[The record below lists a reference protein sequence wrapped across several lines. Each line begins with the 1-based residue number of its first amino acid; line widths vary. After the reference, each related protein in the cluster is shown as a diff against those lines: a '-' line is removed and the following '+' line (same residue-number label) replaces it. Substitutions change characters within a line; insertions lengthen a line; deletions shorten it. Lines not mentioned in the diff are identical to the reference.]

1 MCHRRLSVYTLRAT
15 LFECAAFQDSGESVC
30 KGKGNPASKRVGLRA
45 IKGAHEVLVSF
56 EVLFSFIHRGG
67 ISIRVCFG
75 LGIFDK
81 IKDVM
86 KILVI
91 GNGGREHA
99 LVWKIT
105 QDACRPEVYCAPGNA
120 GTAAIAT
127 NLPIGAESVAEIVA
141 WAKENR
147 PDLVVVGPEAPLCLG
162 VTDAL
167 EAEGLKVFGPCEA
180 AARLEGSKA
189 FSKDVMDAAGVPT
202 ARFRVYT
209 DSATAIDELGEF
221 GFPVVIK
228 ADGLAA
234 GKGVVIAQNQS
245 EAEEA
250 IKDMLDGGRFGA
262 AGAEVVIEEFLDGEE
277 ASVFALCDG
286 EHVVL
291 LPAAQDHKRVFDN
304 DEGPNTGGMGA
315 YTPAPIAT
323 HEVMRFTKEEIVL
336 PVLQELKRRGITYK
350 GVLFCGL
357 MIGRK
362 GVNVLEF
369 NCRFGDPETE
379 VVVPSIASDIVPIL
393 MACAEGTLS
402 DELVA
407 LRTESAATVVMASP
421 GYPGSY
427 PKGAVITGL
436 EAAEAAGCHVFHA
449 GTALK
454 DGAVV
459 TAGGRVLTVTAFGK
473 DLRDAVTKAYEGVQ
487 QIHFEGAHYR
497 KDIAAKAF
505 KYL

>member
-1 MCHRRLSVYTLRAT
+1 MIFFGCSA
-15 LFECAAFQDSGESVC
+15 
-30 KGKGNPASKRVGLRA
+30 
-45 IKGAHEVLVSF
+45 KGAFPDGQNLIEY
-56 EVLFSFIHRGG
+56 
-67 ISIRVCFG
+67 
-75 LGIFDK
+75 K
-81 IKDVM
+81 TM

-99 LVWKIT
+99 LVWKIA
-105 QDACRPEVYCAPGNA
+105 QDASRPELYCAPGNA

-127 NLPIGAESVAEIVA
+127 NLPIGAEEVPALVA
-141 WAKENR
+141 WAKEHR

-167 EAEGLKVFGPCEA
+167 EAEGIKVFGPCEA

-189 FSKDVMDAAGVPT
+189 FSKEVMEAAGVPT

-209 DSATAIDELGEF
+209 DSETAIEELDTF

-234 GKGVVIAQNQS
+234 GKGVVIAQTQT
-245 EAEEA
+245 EAEAA
-250 IKDMLDGGRFGA
+250 IRDMLDGGRFGA
-262 AGAEVVIEEFLDGEE
+262 AGAEIVVEEFLDGEE

-291 LPAAQDHKRVFDN
+291 LPAAQDHKRVFDH

-323 HEVMRFTKEEIVL
+323 YDVMRFTKESIVL
-336 PVLQELKRRGITYK
+336 PVLRELKSRGIVYK

-393 MACAEGTLS
+393 MACAEGTLR

-407 LRTESAATVVMASP
+407 LRTEAAATVVMASP

-427 PKGAVITGL
+427 PKGAEITGL
-436 EAAEAAGCHVFHA
+436 DAAAQTGCLVFHA

-454 DGAVV
+454 EGRVV
-459 TAGGRVLTVTAFGK
+459 TSGGRVLTVTAFGK
-473 DLRDAVTKAYEGVQ
+473 DLREAVTQAYEGVQ
-487 QIHFEGAHYR
+487 KIRFDGAHYR
-497 KDIAAKAF
+497 HDIAAKAF

>member
-1 MCHRRLSVYTLRAT
+1 
-15 LFECAAFQDSGESVC
+15 
-30 KGKGNPASKRVGLRA
+30 
-45 IKGAHEVLVSF
+45 
-56 EVLFSFIHRGG
+56 
-67 ISIRVCFG
+67 
-75 LGIFDK
+75 
-81 IKDVM
+81 M

-99 LVWKIT
+99 LVWKIA
-105 QDACRPEVYCAPGNA
+105 QDASRPELYCAPGNA

-127 NLPIGAESVAEIVA
+127 NLPIGAEEVPALVA
-141 WAKENR
+141 WAKEHR

-167 EAEGLKVFGPCEA
+167 EAEGIKVFGPCEA

-189 FSKDVMDAAGVPT
+189 FSKEVMEAAGVPT

-209 DSATAIDELGEF
+209 DSETAIEELATF

-234 GKGVVIAQNQS
+234 GKGVVIAQTQA
-245 EAEEA
+245 EAEAA
-250 IKDMLDGGRFGA
+250 IRDMLDGGRFGA
-262 AGAEVVIEEFLDGEE
+262 AGAEIVVEEFLDGEE

-291 LPAAQDHKRVFDN
+291 LPAAQDHKRVFDH

-323 HEVMRFTKEEIVL
+323 YDVMRFTKESIVL
-336 PVLQELKRRGITYK
+336 PVLRELKSRGIVYK

-393 MACAEGTLS
+393 MACAEGTLR

-407 LRTESAATVVMASP
+407 LRTEAAATVVMASP

-427 PKGAVITGL
+427 PKGAEITGL
-436 EAAEAAGCHVFHA
+436 DAAAQTGCLVFHA

-454 DGAVV
+454 EGRVV
-459 TAGGRVLTVTAFGK
+459 TSGGRVLTVTAFGK
-473 DLRDAVTKAYEGVQ
+473 DLREAVTQAYEGVQ
-487 QIHFEGAHYR
+487 KIRFDGAHYR
-497 KDIAAKAF
+497 HDIAAKAF

>member
-1 MCHRRLSVYTLRAT
+1 MIFFGCSA
-15 LFECAAFQDSGESVC
+15 
-30 KGKGNPASKRVGLRA
+30 
-45 IKGAHEVLVSF
+45 KGAFPDGQNLIEY
-56 EVLFSFIHRGG
+56 
-67 ISIRVCFG
+67 
-75 LGIFDK
+75 K
-81 IKDVM
+81 TM

-99 LVWKIT
+99 LVWKIA
-105 QDACRPEVYCAPGNA
+105 QDASRPELYCAPGNA

-127 NLPIGAESVAEIVA
+127 NLPIGAEEVPALVA
-141 WAKENR
+141 WAKEHR

-167 EAEGLKVFGPCEA
+167 EAEGIKVFGPCEA

-189 FSKDVMDAAGVPT
+189 FSKEVMEAAGVPT

-209 DSATAIDELGEF
+209 DSETAIEELNTF

-234 GKGVVIAQNQS
+234 GKGVVIAQTQT
-245 EAEEA
+245 EAEAA
-250 IKDMLDGGRFGA
+250 IRDMLDGGRFGA
-262 AGAEVVIEEFLDGEE
+262 AGAEIVVEEFLDGEE

-291 LPAAQDHKRVFDN
+291 LPAAQDHKRVFDH

-323 HEVMRFTKEEIVL
+323 YDVMRFTKESIVL
-336 PVLQELKRRGITYK
+336 PVLRELKSRGIVYK

-393 MACAEGTLS
+393 MACAEGTLR

-407 LRTESAATVVMASP
+407 LRTEAAATVVMASP

-427 PKGAVITGL
+427 PKGAEITGL
-436 EAAEAAGCHVFHA
+436 DAAAQTGCLVFHA

-454 DGAVV
+454 EGRVV
-459 TAGGRVLTVTAFGK
+459 TSGGRVLTVTAFGK
-473 DLRDAVTKAYEGVQ
+473 DLREAVTQAYEGVQ
-487 QIHFEGAHYR
+487 KIRFDGAHYR
-497 KDIAAKAF
+497 HDIAAKAF

>member
-1 MCHRRLSVYTLRAT
+1 
-15 LFECAAFQDSGESVC
+15 
-30 KGKGNPASKRVGLRA
+30 
-45 IKGAHEVLVSF
+45 
-56 EVLFSFIHRGG
+56 
-67 ISIRVCFG
+67 
-75 LGIFDK
+75 
-81 IKDVM
+81 M

-99 LVWKIT
+99 LVWKIA
-105 QDACRPEVYCAPGNA
+105 QDASRPEIYCAPGNA
-120 GTAAIAT
+120 GTAALAT
-127 NLPIGAESVAEIVA
+127 NLAIGAEDVAQIVA
-141 WAKENR
+141 WAQENQ

-167 EAEGLKVFGPCEA
+167 EAAGIKVFGPCEA

-189 FSKDVMDAAGVPT
+189 FSKDVMEKAGVPT

-209 DSATAIDELGEF
+209 DSATAIQELDTF
-221 GFPVVIK
+221 GFPVVVK

-234 GKGVVIAQNQS
+234 GKGVVIAQTRD
-245 EAEEA
+245 EAVA
-250 IKDMLDGGRFGA
+250 ALKDMLDDGRFGA
-262 AGAEVVIEEFLDGEE
+262 AGAEVVVEEFLDGEE

-323 HEVMRFTKEEIVL
+323 ADVMQFTKDEIVL
-336 PVLQELKRRGITYK
+336 PVLRELKSRGIVYK

-357 MIGRK
+357 MIGSK

-393 MACAEGTLS
+393 MACADGTLC
-402 DELVA
+402 DDLVTMRA
-407 LRTESAATVVMASP
+407 EAATTVVMASP
-421 GYPGSY
+421 GYPNAY
-427 PKGAVITGL
+427 PKGAEITGL
-436 EAAEAAGCHVFHA
+436 EAATAAGCLVFHA

-454 DGAVV
+454 DGKVV
-459 TAGGRVLTVTAFGK
+459 TSGGRVLTVTAFGS
-473 DLRDAVTKAYEGVQ
+473 DLRKAVEKAYEGVR
-487 QIHFEGAHYR
+487 QIQFEGAHYR
-497 KDIAAKAF
+497 RDIAAKAF

>member
-1 MCHRRLSVYTLRAT
+1 MIFFGCSV
-15 LFECAAFQDSGESVC
+15 
-30 KGKGNPASKRVGLRA
+30 
-45 IKGAHEVLVSF
+45 KGAFPDGQNLIEY
-56 EVLFSFIHRGG
+56 
-67 ISIRVCFG
+67 
-75 LGIFDK
+75 K
-81 IKDVM
+81 TM

-99 LVWKIT
+99 LVWKIA
-105 QDACRPEVYCAPGNA
+105 QDASRPELYCAPGNA

-127 NLPIGAESVAEIVA
+127 NLPIGAEEVPALVA
-141 WAKENR
+141 WAKEHR

-167 EAEGLKVFGPCEA
+167 EAEGIKVFGPCEA

-189 FSKDVMDAAGVPT
+189 FSKEVMEAAGVPT

-209 DSATAIDELGEF
+209 DSETAIEELDTF

-234 GKGVVIAQNQS
+234 GKGVVIAQTQA
-245 EAEEA
+245 EAEAA
-250 IKDMLDGGRFGA
+250 IRDMLDGGRFGA
-262 AGAEVVIEEFLDGEE
+262 AGAEIVVEEFLDGEE

-291 LPAAQDHKRVFDN
+291 LPAAQDHKRVFDH

-323 HEVMRFTKEEIVL
+323 YDVMRFTKESIVL
-336 PVLQELKRRGITYK
+336 PVLRELKSRGIVYK

-393 MACAEGTLS
+393 MACAEGTLR

-407 LRTESAATVVMASP
+407 LRTEAAATVVMASP

-427 PKGAVITGL
+427 PKGAEITGL
-436 EAAEAAGCHVFHA
+436 DAAAQTGCLVFHA

-454 DGAVV
+454 EGRVV
-459 TAGGRVLTVTAFGK
+459 TSGGRVLTVTAFGK
-473 DLRDAVTKAYEGVQ
+473 DLREAVTQAYEGVQ
-487 QIHFEGAHYR
+487 KIRFDGAHYR
-497 KDIAAKAF
+497 HDIAAKAF

>member
-1 MCHRRLSVYTLRAT
+1 
-15 LFECAAFQDSGESVC
+15 
-30 KGKGNPASKRVGLRA
+30 
-45 IKGAHEVLVSF
+45 
-56 EVLFSFIHRGG
+56 
-67 ISIRVCFG
+67 
-75 LGIFDK
+75 
-81 IKDVM
+81 M

-99 LVWKIT
+99 LVWKIA
-105 QDACRPEVYCAPGNA
+105 QDASRPELYCAPGNA

-127 NLPIGAESVAEIVA
+127 NLPIGAEEVPALVA
-141 WAKENR
+141 WAKEHR

-167 EAEGLKVFGPCEA
+167 EAEGIKVFGPCEA

-189 FSKDVMDAAGVPT
+189 FSKEVMEAAGVPT

-209 DSATAIDELGEF
+209 DSETAIEELDTF

-234 GKGVVIAQNQS
+234 GKGVVIAQTQA
-245 EAEEA
+245 EAEAA
-250 IKDMLDGGRFGA
+250 IRDMLDGGRFGA
-262 AGAEVVIEEFLDGEE
+262 AGAEIVVEEFLDGEE

-291 LPAAQDHKRVFDN
+291 LPAAQDHKRVFDH

-323 HEVMRFTKEEIVL
+323 YDVMRFTKESIVL
-336 PVLQELKRRGITYK
+336 PVLRELKSRGIVYK

-393 MACAEGTLS
+393 MACAEGTLR

-407 LRTESAATVVMASP
+407 LRTEAAATVVMASP

-427 PKGAVITGL
+427 PKGAEITGL
-436 EAAEAAGCHVFHA
+436 DAAAQTGCLVFHA
-449 GTALK
+449 GTSLK
-454 DGAVV
+454 EGRVV
-459 TAGGRVLTVTAFGK
+459 TSGGRVLTVTAFGK
-473 DLRDAVTKAYEGVQ
+473 DLREAVTQAYEGVQ
-487 QIHFEGAHYR
+487 KIRFDGAHYR
-497 KDIAAKAF
+497 HDIAAKAF

>member
-1 MCHRRLSVYTLRAT
+1 MIFFGCSVKV
-15 LFECAAFQDSGESVC
+15 AFPDGQNLIEY
-30 KGKGNPASKRVGLRA
+30 KT
-45 IKGAHEVLVSF
+45 
-56 EVLFSFIHRGG
+56 
-67 ISIRVCFG
+67 
-75 LGIFDK
+75 
-81 IKDVM
+81 M

-99 LVWKIT
+99 LVWKIA
-105 QDACRPEVYCAPGNA
+105 QDASRPELYCAPGNA

-127 NLPIGAESVAEIVA
+127 NLPIGAEEVPALVA
-141 WAKENR
+141 WAKEHR

-167 EAEGLKVFGPCEA
+167 EAEGIKVFGPCEA

-189 FSKDVMDAAGVPT
+189 FSKEVMEAAGVPT

-209 DSATAIDELGEF
+209 DSETAIEELDTF

-234 GKGVVIAQNQS
+234 GKGVVIAQTQT
-245 EAEEA
+245 EAEAA
-250 IKDMLDGGRFGA
+250 IRDMLDGGRFGA
-262 AGAEVVIEEFLDGEE
+262 AGAEIVVEEFLDGEE

-291 LPAAQDHKRVFDN
+291 LPAAQDHKRVFDH

-323 HEVMRFTKEEIVL
+323 YDVMRFTKESIVL
-336 PVLQELKRRGITYK
+336 PVLRELKSRGIVYK

-393 MACAEGTLS
+393 MACAEGTLR

-407 LRTESAATVVMASP
+407 LRTEAAATVVMASP

-427 PKGAVITGL
+427 PKGAEITGL
-436 EAAEAAGCHVFHA
+436 DAAAQTGCLVFHA

-454 DGAVV
+454 EGRVV
-459 TAGGRVLTVTAFGK
+459 TSGGRVLTVTAFGK
-473 DLRDAVTKAYEGVQ
+473 DLREAVTQAYEGVQ
-487 QIHFEGAHYR
+487 KIRFDGAHYR
-497 KDIAAKAF
+497 HDIAAKAF

>member
-1 MCHRRLSVYTLRAT
+1 
-15 LFECAAFQDSGESVC
+15 
-30 KGKGNPASKRVGLRA
+30 
-45 IKGAHEVLVSF
+45 
-56 EVLFSFIHRGG
+56 
-67 ISIRVCFG
+67 
-75 LGIFDK
+75 
-81 IKDVM
+81 M

-99 LVWKIT
+99 LVWKIA
-105 QDACRPEVYCAPGNA
+105 QDASRPELYCAPGNA

-127 NLPIGAESVAEIVA
+127 NLPIGAEEVPALVA
-141 WAKENR
+141 WAKEHR

-167 EAEGLKVFGPCEA
+167 EAEGIKVFGPCEA

-189 FSKDVMDAAGVPT
+189 FSKEVMEAAGVPT

-209 DSATAIDELGEF
+209 DSETAIEELDTF

-234 GKGVVIAQNQS
+234 GKGVVIAQTQA
-245 EAEEA
+245 EAEAA
-250 IKDMLDGGRFGA
+250 IRDMLDGGRFGA
-262 AGAEVVIEEFLDGEE
+262 AGAEIVVEEFLDGEE

-291 LPAAQDHKRVFDN
+291 LPAAQDHKRVFDH

-323 HEVMRFTKEEIVL
+323 YDVMRFTKESIVL
-336 PVLQELKRRGITYK
+336 PVLRELKSRGIVYK

-393 MACAEGTLS
+393 MACAEGTLR

-407 LRTESAATVVMASP
+407 LRTEAAATVVMASP

-427 PKGAVITGL
+427 PKGAEITGL
-436 EAAEAAGCHVFHA
+436 DAAAQTGCLVFHA

-454 DGAVV
+454 EGRVV
-459 TAGGRVLTVTAFGK
+459 TSGGRVLTVTAFGK
-473 DLRDAVTKAYEGVQ
+473 DLREAVTQAYEGVQ
-487 QIHFEGAHYR
+487 KIRFDGAHYR
-497 KDIAAKAF
+497 HDIAAKAF

>member
-1 MCHRRLSVYTLRAT
+1 MIFFGCSA
-15 LFECAAFQDSGESVC
+15 
-30 KGKGNPASKRVGLRA
+30 
-45 IKGAHEVLVSF
+45 KGAFPDGQNLIEY
-56 EVLFSFIHRGG
+56 
-67 ISIRVCFG
+67 
-75 LGIFDK
+75 K
-81 IKDVM
+81 TM

-99 LVWKIT
+99 LVWKIA
-105 QDACRPEVYCAPGNA
+105 QDASRPELYCAPGNA

-127 NLPIGAESVAEIVA
+127 NLPIGAEEVPTLVA
-141 WAKENR
+141 WAKEHR

-167 EAEGLKVFGPCEA
+167 EAEGIKVFGPCEA

-189 FSKDVMDAAGVPT
+189 FSKEVMEAAGVPT

-209 DSATAIDELGEF
+209 DSETAIEELDTF

-234 GKGVVIAQNQS
+234 GKGVVIAQTQA
-245 EAEEA
+245 EAEAA
-250 IKDMLDGGRFGA
+250 IRDMLDGGRFGA
-262 AGAEVVIEEFLDGEE
+262 AGAEIVVEEFLDGEE

-291 LPAAQDHKRVFDN
+291 LPAAQDHKRVFDH

-323 HEVMRFTKEEIVL
+323 YDVMRFTKESIVL
-336 PVLQELKRRGITYK
+336 PVLRELKSRGIVYK

-393 MACAEGTLS
+393 MACAEGTLR

-407 LRTESAATVVMASP
+407 LRTEAAATVVMASP

-427 PKGAVITGL
+427 PKGAEITGL
-436 EAAEAAGCHVFHA
+436 DAAAQTGCLVFHA

-454 DGAVV
+454 EGRVV
-459 TAGGRVLTVTAFGK
+459 TSGGRVLTVTAFGK
-473 DLRDAVTKAYEGVQ
+473 DLREAVTQAYEGVQ
-487 QIHFEGAHYR
+487 KIRFDGAHYR
-497 KDIAAKAF
+497 HDIAAKAF

>member
-1 MCHRRLSVYTLRAT
+1 MKNLIEYKT
-15 LFECAAFQDSGESVC
+15 
-30 KGKGNPASKRVGLRA
+30 
-45 IKGAHEVLVSF
+45 
-56 EVLFSFIHRGG
+56 
-67 ISIRVCFG
+67 
-75 LGIFDK
+75 
-81 IKDVM
+81 M

-99 LVWKIT
+99 LVWKIA
-105 QDACRPEVYCAPGNA
+105 QDASRPELYCAPGNA

-127 NLPIGAESVAEIVA
+127 NLPIGAEEVPALVA
-141 WAKENR
+141 WAKEHR

-167 EAEGLKVFGPCEA
+167 EAEGIKVFGPCEA

-189 FSKDVMDAAGVPT
+189 FSKEVMEAAGVPT

-209 DSATAIDELGEF
+209 DSETAIEELATF

-234 GKGVVIAQNQS
+234 GKGVVIAQTQA
-245 EAEEA
+245 EAEAA
-250 IKDMLDGGRFGA
+250 IRDMLDGGRFGA
-262 AGAEVVIEEFLDGEE
+262 AGAEIVVEEFLDGEE

-291 LPAAQDHKRVFDN
+291 LPAAQDHKRVFDH

-323 HEVMRFTKEEIVL
+323 YDVMRFTKESIVL
-336 PVLQELKRRGITYK
+336 PVLRELKSRGIVYK

-393 MACAEGTLS
+393 MACAEGTLR

-407 LRTESAATVVMASP
+407 LRTEAAATVVMASP

-427 PKGAVITGL
+427 PKGAEITGL
-436 EAAEAAGCHVFHA
+436 DAAAQTGCLVFHA

-454 DGAVV
+454 EGRVV
-459 TAGGRVLTVTAFGK
+459 TSGGRVLTVTAFGK
-473 DLRDAVTKAYEGVQ
+473 DLREAVTQAYEGVQ
-487 QIHFEGAHYR
+487 KIRFDGAHYR
-497 KDIAAKAF
+497 HDIAAKAF

>member
-1 MCHRRLSVYTLRAT
+1 
-15 LFECAAFQDSGESVC
+15 
-30 KGKGNPASKRVGLRA
+30 
-45 IKGAHEVLVSF
+45 
-56 EVLFSFIHRGG
+56 
-67 ISIRVCFG
+67 
-75 LGIFDK
+75 
-81 IKDVM
+81 M

-99 LVWKIT
+99 LVWKIA
-105 QDACRPEVYCAPGNA
+105 QDASRPEIYCAPGNA
-120 GTAAIAT
+120 GTAALAT
-127 NLPIGAESVAEIVA
+127 NLAIGAEDVAQIVA
-141 WAKENR
+141 WAQENQ

-167 EAEGLKVFGPCEA
+167 EAVGIKVFGPCEA

-189 FSKDVMDAAGVPT
+189 FSKDVMEKAGVPT

-209 DSATAIDELGEF
+209 DSATAIQELDTF
-221 GFPVVIK
+221 GFPVVVK

-234 GKGVVIAQNQS
+234 GKGVVIAQTRD
-245 EAEEA
+245 EAVAALKE
-250 IKDMLDGGRFGA
+250 MLDDGRFGA
-262 AGAEVVIEEFLDGEE
+262 AGAEVVVEEFLDGEE

-323 HEVMRFTKEEIVL
+323 ADVMQFTKDEIVL
-336 PVLQELKRRGITYK
+336 PVLRELKSRGIVYK

-357 MIGRK
+357 MIGSK

-393 MACAEGTLS
+393 MACADGTLS
-402 DELVA
+402 DDLVTMRA
-407 LRTESAATVVMASP
+407 EAATTVVMASP
-421 GYPGSY
+421 GYPNAY
-427 PKGAVITGL
+427 PKGAEITGL
-436 EAAEAAGCHVFHA
+436 EAAAAADCLVFHA

-454 DGAVV
+454 DGKVV
-459 TAGGRVLTVTAFGK
+459 TSGGRVLTVTAFGS
-473 DLRDAVTKAYEGVQ
+473 DLRKAVEKAYEGVR
-487 QIHFEGAHYR
+487 QIQFEGAHYR
-497 KDIAAKAF
+497 RDIAAKAF

>member
-1 MCHRRLSVYTLRAT
+1 MIFFGCSA
-15 LFECAAFQDSGESVC
+15 
-30 KGKGNPASKRVGLRA
+30 KGTFPDGQNLIEYKT
-45 IKGAHEVLVSF
+45 
-56 EVLFSFIHRGG
+56 
-67 ISIRVCFG
+67 
-75 LGIFDK
+75 
-81 IKDVM
+81 M

-99 LVWKIT
+99 LVWKIA
-105 QDACRPEVYCAPGNA
+105 QDASRPELYCAPGNA

-127 NLPIGAESVAEIVA
+127 NLPIGAEEVPALVA
-141 WAKENR
+141 WAKEHR

-167 EAEGLKVFGPCEA
+167 EAEGIKVFGPCEA

-189 FSKDVMDAAGVPT
+189 FSKEVMEAAGVPT

-209 DSATAIDELGEF
+209 DSETAIEELDTF

-234 GKGVVIAQNQS
+234 GKGVVIAQTQA
-245 EAEEA
+245 EAEAA
-250 IKDMLDGGRFGA
+250 IRDMLDGGRFGA
-262 AGAEVVIEEFLDGEE
+262 AGAEIVVEEFLDGEE

-291 LPAAQDHKRVFDN
+291 LPAAQDHKRVFDH

-323 HEVMRFTKEEIVL
+323 YDVMRFTKESIVL
-336 PVLQELKRRGITYK
+336 PVLRELKSRGIVYK

-393 MACAEGTLS
+393 MACAEGTLR

-407 LRTESAATVVMASP
+407 LRTEAAATVVMASP

-427 PKGAVITGL
+427 PKGAEITGL
-436 EAAEAAGCHVFHA
+436 DAAAQTGCLVFHA

-454 DGAVV
+454 EGRVV
-459 TAGGRVLTVTAFGK
+459 TSGGRVLTVTAFGK
-473 DLRDAVTKAYEGVQ
+473 DLREAVTQAYEGVQ
-487 QIHFEGAHYR
+487 KIRFDGAHYR
-497 KDIAAKAF
+497 HDIAAKAF

>member
-1 MCHRRLSVYTLRAT
+1 MIFFGCSA
-15 LFECAAFQDSGESVC
+15 
-30 KGKGNPASKRVGLRA
+30 
-45 IKGAHEVLVSF
+45 KGAFPDGQNLIEY
-56 EVLFSFIHRGG
+56 
-67 ISIRVCFG
+67 
-75 LGIFDK
+75 K
-81 IKDVM
+81 TM

-99 LVWKIT
+99 LVWKIA
-105 QDACRPEVYCAPGNA
+105 QDASRPEVYCAPGNA

-127 NLPIGAESVAEIVA
+127 NLPIGAEEVPALVA
-141 WAKENR
+141 WAKEHR

-167 EAEGLKVFGPCEA
+167 EAEGIKVFGPCEA

-189 FSKDVMDAAGVPT
+189 FSKEVMEAAGVPT

-209 DSATAIDELGEF
+209 DSETAIEELDTF

-234 GKGVVIAQNQS
+234 GKGVVIAQTQA
-245 EAEEA
+245 EAEAA
-250 IKDMLDGGRFGA
+250 IRDMLDGGRFGA
-262 AGAEVVIEEFLDGEE
+262 AGAEIVVEEFLDGEE

-291 LPAAQDHKRVFDN
+291 LPAAQDHKRVFDH

-323 HEVMRFTKEEIVL
+323 YDVMRFTKESIVL
-336 PVLQELKRRGITYK
+336 PVLRELKSRGIVYK

-393 MACAEGTLS
+393 MACAEGTLR

-407 LRTESAATVVMASP
+407 LRTEAAATVVMASP

-427 PKGAVITGL
+427 PKGAEIIGLDAAAQTGCL
-436 EAAEAAGCHVFHA
+436 VFHA

-454 DGAVV
+454 EGRVV
-459 TAGGRVLTVTAFGK
+459 TSGGRVLTVTAFGK
-473 DLRDAVTKAYEGVQ
+473 DLREAVTQAYEGVQ
-487 QIHFEGAHYR
+487 KIRFDGAHYR
-497 KDIAAKAF
+497 HDIAAKAF

>member
-1 MCHRRLSVYTLRAT
+1 
-15 LFECAAFQDSGESVC
+15 
-30 KGKGNPASKRVGLRA
+30 
-45 IKGAHEVLVSF
+45 
-56 EVLFSFIHRGG
+56 
-67 ISIRVCFG
+67 
-75 LGIFDK
+75 
-81 IKDVM
+81 M

-99 LVWKIT
+99 LVWKIA
-105 QDACRPEVYCAPGNA
+105 QDASRPEIYCAPGNA
-120 GTAAIAT
+120 GTAALAT
-127 NLPIGAESVAEIVA
+127 NLAIGAEDVAQIVA
-141 WAKENR
+141 WAQENQ

-167 EAEGLKVFGPCEA
+167 EAKGIKVFGPCEA

-189 FSKDVMDAAGVPT
+189 FSKDVMEKAGVPT

-209 DSATAIDELGEF
+209 DSATAIAELDTF
-221 GFPVVIK
+221 GFPVVVK

-234 GKGVVIAQNQS
+234 GKGVVIAQTRE
-245 EAEEA
+245 EAETA
-250 IKDMLDGGRFGA
+250 LKDMLDDGRFGS
-262 AGAEVVIEEFLDGEE
+262 AGAEVVVEEFLDGEE

-323 HEVMRFTKEEIVL
+323 AEVMQFTKDEIVL
-336 PVLQELKRRGITYK
+336 PVLRELKSRGIIYK

-357 MIGRK
+357 MIGSK

-402 DELVA
+402 DDLVKM
-407 LRTESAATVVMASP
+407 REEAATTVVMASP
-421 GYPGSY
+421 GYPNAY
-427 PKGAVITGL
+427 PKGAEITGL
-436 EAAEAAGCHVFHA
+436 DAATAAGCLVFHA

-454 DGAVV
+454 DGKVV
-459 TAGGRVLTVTAFGK
+459 TSGGRILTVTAFGS
-473 DLRDAVTKAYEGVQ
+473 DLRKAVEKAYEGVR
-487 QIHFEGAHYR
+487 QIQFDGAHYR
-497 KDIAAKAF
+497 RDIAAKAF

>member
-1 MCHRRLSVYTLRAT
+1 
-15 LFECAAFQDSGESVC
+15 
-30 KGKGNPASKRVGLRA
+30 
-45 IKGAHEVLVSF
+45 
-56 EVLFSFIHRGG
+56 
-67 ISIRVCFG
+67 
-75 LGIFDK
+75 
-81 IKDVM
+81 M

-99 LVWKIT
+99 IVWKLS
-105 QDACRPEVYCAPGNA
+105 QDATQPQIFCAPGNA

-127 NLPIGAESVAEIVA
+127 NLSIGAEDVPAIVA
-141 WAKENR
+141 WAKNER
-147 PDLVVVGPEAPLCLG
+147 PDLVVVGPEAPLCAG

-167 EAEGLKVFGPCEA
+167 EAEGIKVFGPSQA
-180 AARLEGSKA
+180 AARLEGSKS
-189 FSKDVMDAAGVPT
+189 FSKEVMEAAGVPT

-209 DSATAIDELGEF
+209 DSAKAIDGLDDF
-221 GFPVVIK
+221 ALPVVIK

-234 GKGVVIAQNQS
+234 GKGVVIAQTRE
-245 EAEEA
+245 EAEQA
-250 IKDMLDGGRFGA
+250 IREMLDDGRFGS

-291 LPAAQDHKRVFDN
+291 LPAAQDHKRVFDH

-323 HEVMRFTKEEIVL
+323 YDVMTFTKEKIVL
-336 PVLQELKRRGITYK
+336 PVLQELRRRGITYK

-357 MIGRK
+357 MIGKR

-379 VVVPSIASDIVPIL
+379 VVVPSIASDLVPIL

-402 DELVA
+402 DELVS
-407 LRTESAATVVMASP
+407 LRAEAATTVVMAAP

-427 PKGAVITGL
+427 PKGLEITGL
-436 EAAEAAGCHVFHA
+436 EDAAATGCYVFHA
-449 GTALK
+449 GTAEK
-454 DGAVV
+454 DGKIV

-473 DLRDAVTKAYEGVQ
+473 DLRDAVGLAYEGVSK
-487 QIHFEGAHYR
+487 ISFEGAHYR

>member
-1 MCHRRLSVYTLRAT
+1 MIFFGCSA
-15 LFECAAFQDSGESVC
+15 
-30 KGKGNPASKRVGLRA
+30 KGTFPDGQNLIEYKT
-45 IKGAHEVLVSF
+45 
-56 EVLFSFIHRGG
+56 
-67 ISIRVCFG
+67 
-75 LGIFDK
+75 
-81 IKDVM
+81 M

-99 LVWKIT
+99 LVWKIA
-105 QDACRPEVYCAPGNA
+105 QDASRPELYCAPGNA

-127 NLPIGAESVAEIVA
+127 NLPIGAEEVPALVA
-141 WAKENR
+141 WAKEHR

-167 EAEGLKVFGPCEA
+167 EAEGIKVFGPCEA

-189 FSKDVMDAAGVPT
+189 FSKEVMEAAGVPT

-209 DSATAIDELGEF
+209 DSETAIEELNTF

-234 GKGVVIAQNQS
+234 GKGVVIAQTQT
-245 EAEEA
+245 EAEAA
-250 IKDMLDGGRFGA
+250 IRDMLDGGRFGA
-262 AGAEVVIEEFLDGEE
+262 AGAEIVVEEFLDGEE

-291 LPAAQDHKRVFDN
+291 LPAAQDHKRVFDH

-323 HEVMRFTKEEIVL
+323 YDVMRFTKESIVL
-336 PVLQELKRRGITYK
+336 PVLRELKSRGIVYK

-393 MACAEGTLS
+393 MACAEGTLR

-407 LRTESAATVVMASP
+407 LRTEAAATVVMASP

-427 PKGAVITGL
+427 PKGAEITGL
-436 EAAEAAGCHVFHA
+436 DAAAQTGCLVFHA

-454 DGAVV
+454 EGRVV
-459 TAGGRVLTVTAFGK
+459 TSGGRVLTVTAFGK
-473 DLRDAVTKAYEGVQ
+473 DLREAVTQAYEGVQ
-487 QIHFEGAHYR
+487 KIRFDGAHYR
-497 KDIAAKAF
+497 HDIAAKAF

>member
-1 MCHRRLSVYTLRAT
+1 MNADKARFFWYHT
-15 LFECAAFQDSGESVC
+15 
-30 KGKGNPASKRVGLRA
+30 
-45 IKGAHEVLVSF
+45 
-56 EVLFSFIHRGG
+56 FI
-67 ISIRVCFG
+67 
-75 LGIFDK
+75 
-81 IKDVM
+81 M

-99 LVWKIT
+99 IVWKIA
-105 QDACRPEVYCAPGNA
+105 QDSCRPEIYCAPGNA
-120 GTAAIAT
+120 GTAAVAT
-127 NLPIGAESVAEIVA
+127 NLPIGAEDVPAIVA

-147 PDLVVVGPEAPLCLG
+147 PDLTVVGPEAPLCAG

-167 EAEGLKVFGPCEA
+167 EAEGLKVFGPCQA
-180 AARLEGSKA
+180 AARLEGSKS
-189 FSKDVMDAAGVPT
+189 FSKEVMEEAGVPT

-209 DSATAIDELGEF
+209 DSAKAIEGLDGF
-221 GFPVVIK
+221 GFPVVVK

-234 GKGVVIAQNQS
+234 GKGVVIAQNRA
-245 EAEEA
+245 EAEDA
-250 IKDMLDGGRFGA
+250 IHDMLDGGRFGD

-291 LPAAQDHKRVFDN
+291 LPPAQDHKRVFD
-304 DEGPNTGGMGA
+304 DDKGPNTGGMGA
-315 YTPAPIAT
+315 YTPAPIAGP
-323 HEVMRFTKEEIVL
+323 EVMKFTKEGIVL
-336 PVLQELKRRGITYK
+336 PVLRELRKRGIVYK

-357 MIGRK
+357 MINREGK
-362 GVNVLEF
+362 VNVLEF

-393 MACAEGTLS
+393 SACTDGTLDDS
-402 DELVA
+402 LVT
-407 LRTESAATVVMASP
+407 LRAEAAATVVMASP

-427 PKGAVITGL
+427 PKGLEITGL
-436 EAAEAAGCHVFHA
+436 DEATACGCHVFHA
-449 GTALK
+449 GTAEK
-454 DGAVV
+454 DGKTV

-473 DLRDAVTKAYEGVQ
+473 DLREAVGLAYDGVSR
-487 QIHFEGAHYR
+487 IRFDGAHFR